1 MNVDFKKILYAL
13 VIIVVQC
20 ILDNYVD
27 LSIYLRIV
35 LVPYLILILPY
46 RYRTISAMILAFFI
60 GLAVDIFTTGVL
72 GINAGALT
80 AVAFI
85 RQKMLHAIMDE
96 RNMERH
102 DSPDLK
108 VMGVGKGLFYI
119 GVPYLLFFIIS
130 VLLDNFS
137 IRPLAITIPK
147 ILAGTIV
154 SGVIS
159 MLLFKNY
166 KKI

>member
-1 MNVDFKKILYAL
+1 MNIDFKKIFFAL
-13 VIIVVQC
+13 AIIVVQC

-27 LSIYLRIV
+27 LGIYLRIV

-46 RYRTISAMILAFFI
+46 RYRTISAMIMAFLI
-60 GLAVDIFTTGVL
+60 GLTVDIFTTGVL
-72 GINAGALT
+72 GTNAGALT

-85 RQKMLHAIMDE
+85 RQKMLYAIMDE

-102 DSPDLK
+102 DSPDFK
-108 VMGVGKGLFYI
+108 VMGVGKGIFYI
-119 GVPYLLFFIIS
+119 GVPYLLFFI
-130 VLLDNFS
+130 VYTLLDNFGM
-137 IRPLAITIPK
+137 RPFAITIPK

>member
-1 MNVDFKKILYAL
+1 MNIDFKKILFAL
-13 VIIVVQC
+13 LVIVVQC
-20 ILDNYVD
+20 VLDNYVD
-27 LSIYLRIV
+27 LSIYVRIA

-46 RYRTISAMILAFFI
+46 RYRTISTMILAFLI
-60 GLAVDIFTTGVL
+60 GLSVDIFTTGVL
-72 GINAGALT
+72 GMNAGALV

-119 GVPYLLFFIIS
+119 GVPYLLFFI
-130 VLLDNFS
+130 VYTLLDNFS
-137 IRPLAITIPK
+137 LRPVAITIPK
-147 ILAGTIV
+147 ILIGT
-154 SGVIS
+154 VIS
-159 MLLFKNY
+159 GGISLLLFKNY

>member
-46 RYRTISAMILAFFI
+46 GYRTISAMILAFFI

>member
-13 VIIVVQC
+13 LIIVVQC

>member
-72 GINAGALT
+72 RINAGALT

>member
-35 LVPYLILILPY
+35 IVPYLILILPY

>member
-137 IRPLAITIPK
+137 IRPLAITIPR

>member
-1 MNVDFKKILYAL
+1 
-13 VIIVVQC
+13 
-20 ILDNYVD
+20 
-27 LSIYLRIV
+27 
-35 LVPYLILILPY
+35 
-46 RYRTISAMILAFFI
+46 MILAFFI